1 MKKHL
6 TILFLLFVSISFAQ
20 NERRIA
26 LVIGNAEYLGK
37 GCSLRNPAHDAEDVS
52 AKLKTLGFDV
62 TTLIDGSLLQMK
74 DAVNIFSSKSKDY
87 NIAFFYYSGHGLQ
100 TKGNNYMMPVD
111 AEPNTAAD
119 VEYECYPLNRLL
131 DKLDESNCPMKI
143 IVLDAC
149 RNNPFTKGWHRGNA
163 EEGLAS
169 VQSPKGTFITFA
181 TAAGSVAYDGT
192 GRNSPY
198 TSAFL
203 QTLDTPN
210 LSLFE
215 FFNTVGLLVLE
226 ETHNKQDPWVNY
238 STMKGSFCFN
248 KTVTPAPSVVKA
260 TTTTQP
266 TGTRTELS
274 AEQNYETGLDYYN
287 KSQYSNA
294 LGYFRKAAE
303 QGYAAGQ
310 SDLGFMYYNGYGVT
324 KDYDEAVK
332 WFRKAAEQGLA
343 RGQNNLGNMYRYGYG
358 VTKDYDEAVKWY
370 RKAAEQG
377 LAQGQ
382 CSLGFMYYK
391 GYGVTKDYAEAVK
404 WYRKAAEQG
413 LARGQYNLGYMY
425 QYGYGVKKDQSKALE
440 WYRKA
445 AEQGDEDAKAKV
457 AELSR

>member
-6 TILFLLFVSISFAQ
+6 TILFLMFVSISFAQ
-20 NERRIA
+20 NEKRIA

-52 AKLKTLGFDV
+52 TKLKTLGFDV

-74 DAVNIFSSKSKDY
+74 DAVNIFGSKSKDY
-87 NIAFFYYSGHGLQ
+87 DIAFFYYSGHGLQ

-149 RNNPFTKGWHRGNA
+149 RNNPFTKGWYRGNA

-287 KSQYSNA
+287 KSQYSDA

-310 SDLGFMYYNGYGVT
+310 FNLGTMYDNGYGVT
-324 KDYDEAVK
+324 KDYAEAVK
-332 WFRKAAEQGLA
+332 WYRKAAEQGLA

-358 VTKDYDEAVKWY
+358 VTKDYDEAVKWF

-377 LAQGQ
+377 NAN
-382 CSLGFMYYK
+382 S
-391 GYGVTKDYAEAVK
+391 
-404 WYRKAAEQG
+404 
-413 LARGQYNLGYMY
+413 QYNLGVMY
-425 QYGYGVKKDQSKALE
+425 QYGNGVKKDQSKALE